1 MISAINSSTIQN
13 SHFSSRRKT
22 SFIIHGFGS
31 TGKSGWVVEMCLV
44 WDYILCFPSAVVTT
58 FCSYNLDTKVH
69 LLFCNALNSFRY
81 QPRNYQPKLKY
92 SHSARCCVVTA
103 SCSTLTLCFSRKFSS
118 PKPYK
123 ADQSN
128 KLNTDVPSLYTDV
141 RISEYQIRPTHCFS
155 HQELLNHPSAEGFP
169 E

>member
-1 MISAINSSTIQN
+1 MFACL
-13 SHFSSRRKT
+13 H
-22 SFIIHGFGS
+22 
-31 TGKSGWVVEMCLV
+31 TGDLSDKLLNNPKLTFLLTQENLLHHSWIWQHWKIRLGGRNVLGMRL
-44 WDYILCFPSAVVTT
+44 YPLFPSAVVAT
-58 FCSYNLDTKVH
+58 FCSYHLDTKVH

-103 SCSTLTLCFSRKFSS
+103 SCSTLTLCFSREFSS

-128 KLNTDVPSLYTDV
+128 KLSTDVPSLCTGV
-141 RISEYQIRPTHCFS
+141 RISD
-155 HQELLNHPSAEGFP
+155 
-169 E
+169 